1 MGNEEIRNTRAHKY
15 FSDLH
20 RVVTQTQGVQNN
32 PNDLS
37 EQINLKVSLTNID
50 KDCQYQIKVISI
62 INNTPQALCSLETC
76 QYDSASNS
84 FLLKTSII
92 MQYFF

>member
-37 EQINLKVSLTNID
+37 EQINLKVSLTKID
-50 KDCQYQIKVISI
+50 KD
-62 INNTPQALCSLETC
+62 
-76 QYDSASNS
+76 
-84 FLLKTSII
+84 
-92 MQYFF
+92 